1 MRLGRPASLRLCR
14 SLLPLA
20 FDLEKS
26 SDMVGARRKARA
38 SRAHPTSKLAL
49 VGYWWVCFVRRK
61 FSPHPASSKGT
72 RASRCSHV
80 TLSTGQPLPAYLRW
94 VVASRM
100 FLVHTGS
107 TRPAGSSRLASG
119 TPPAVARERVTIVVR
134 SERDSSPNGFRLQLV
149 EMLRVYHACLLTSGR
164 RDVRRRPR

>member
-26 SDMVGARRKARA
+26 NDMVGARREARA

-49 VGYWWVCFVRRK
+49 SHIGG
-61 FSPHPASSKGT
+61 PALCAESSLHIRHLRKGT

-149 EMLRVYHACLLTSGR
+149 AMLRVCPACLLTSGR